1 MWRWNELYCSRIV
14 SIWCAW
20 IFETMFDCV
29 FLYSSHKWISTC
41 KTNARKPC
49 MLEGTIT
56 AFKKV
61 FYCSIWTVFNWEN
74 PLLRLIQ
81 IGDPTKY
88 IFTLLLIVSLTI
100 GWVVAAIVIKT
111 DQPQTDEEKFWDRF
125 GPFFGPL
132 LGPGCLISLIV
143 IIFLYLQRR
152 SVCSTHITGSIL
164 RKLAIIMF
172 GRKISNEFA
181 NCTVEYT
188 ELIA

>member
-1 MWRWNELYCSRIV
+1 
-14 SIWCAW
+14 
-20 IFETMFDCV
+20 
-29 FLYSSHKWISTC
+29 
-41 KTNARKPC
+41 

-100 GWVVAAIVIKT
+100 GWVVAAIVIKA
-111 DQPQTDEEKFWDRF
+111 DKPQTDEEKFWDRF
-125 GPFFGPL
+125 GLFFGLL

-152 SVCSTHITGSIL
+152 SVCSTHITLWCDDHKIHIEEVGDLNFATLDFKRFRQRHCWTL
-164 RKLAIIMF
+164 RID
-172 GRKISNEFA
+172 NQFA
-181 NCTVEYT
+181 
-188 ELIA
+188 